1 MQSFFHHLRMRRQRC
16 SPHKFHRIYNRKASK
31 VSKPESNRSFAITLL
46 SPSHSRYHNLIHY
59 RLELPSTQQQMFCQ
73 SSSEVSLPRG
83 PRKGAGTSVS
93 AMDISDDSVGTA
105 GPSSSAPNNNTADLI
120 GEDNLIDDFAFLPES
135 FQVVDGGGEMV
146 DDDMFFDLFDV
157 EDADEDPT
165 SAGSATQ
172 FPTFTSSSTSMSAK
186 APNDHKKGS
195 STVEQIRSLEAKL
208 TKSMQR
214 TSMSRAVIQDS
225 RAQLSRSS
233 FVSHAS
239 TTLSLMST
247 ATADDATASPPS
259 PHVTSTP
266 SITPNKVACTA
277 AFLTG
282 KRSTITPALEQSRKK
297 LKMYMEQ
304 LDMSSY

>member
-1 MQSFFHHLRMRRQRC
+1 MRRQRC

-31 VSKPESNRSFAITLL
+31 GSKPELNRSFAITLL

-239 TTLSLMST
+239 LSLMST

>member
-1 MQSFFHHLRMRRQRC
+1 
-16 SPHKFHRIYNRKASK
+16 
-31 VSKPESNRSFAITLL
+31 
-46 SPSHSRYHNLIHY
+46 
-59 RLELPSTQQQMFCQ
+59 MFCQ

-83 PRKGAGTSVS
+83 PGKRAGTSVS

-105 GPSSSAPNNNTADLI
+105 GPSSSASNSNSEGTTADII
-120 GEDNLIDDFAFLPES
+120 GEYNIDDFAFLPES

-157 EDADEDPT
+157 EDADEEPT
-165 SAGSATQ
+165 SAGTATHL
-172 FPTFTSSSTSMSAK
+172 PTVTSSSTSMSAK

-225 RAQLSRSS
+225 RTQLSRSS

-239 TTLSLMST
+239 TTSLSLMST
-247 ATADDATASPPS
+247 AAADDATVSPPS
-259 PHVTSTP
+259 TSTP
-266 SITPNKVACTA
+266 SITPNKIACTA

-282 KRSTITPALEQSRKK
+282 KRSTLTPALEQSRKK

>member
-1 MQSFFHHLRMRRQRC
+1 
-16 SPHKFHRIYNRKASK
+16 
-31 VSKPESNRSFAITLL
+31 
-46 SPSHSRYHNLIHY
+46 
-59 RLELPSTQQQMFCQ
+59 
-73 SSSEVSLPRG
+73 
-83 PRKGAGTSVS
+83 
-93 AMDISDDSVGTA
+93 MDISDDSVGTA
-105 GPSSSAPNNNTADLI
+105 GPSSSAPNNNSEGTTADLI

-157 EDADEDPT
+157 EDADEEPT
-165 SAGSATQ
+165 SAGNATQ

-239 TTLSLMST
+239 TASLSLMST

>member
-1 MQSFFHHLRMRRQRC
+1 MRQHAATNFTASLLR
-16 SPHKFHRIYNRKASK
+16 SNRKASK
-31 VSKPESNRSFAITLL
+31 GSKPESNRSFAVTLPRAQVIL
-46 SPSHSRYHNLIHY
+46 DIHNNLVHYSHQL
-59 RLELPSTQQQMFCQ
+59 QQKMFCQ
-73 SSSEVSLPRG
+73 FSSEVSLPRG

-93 AMDISDDSVGTA
+93 TVDISDDSVGTA
-105 GPSSSAPNNNTADLI
+105 GPSSSAPNNNSEGTTADLI
-120 GEDNLIDDFAFLPES
+120 GEAGEDNLIDDFAFLLES

-157 EDADEDPT
+157 EDADEEPT
-165 SAGSATQ
+165 SAGTATHR
-172 FPTFTSSSTSMSAK
+172 PTFTSSSTSMSAK
-186 APNDHKKGS
+186 ASNGYKKGS

-239 TTLSLMST
+239 ATSLSLMST

-266 SITPNKVACTA
+266 SITPNKIACTA

-282 KRSTITPALEQSRKK
+282 KRSTLTPALEQSRKK

-304 LDMSSY
+304 LDISSY

>member
-1 MQSFFHHLRMRRQRC
+1 
-16 SPHKFHRIYNRKASK
+16 
-31 VSKPESNRSFAITLL
+31 
-46 SPSHSRYHNLIHY
+46 
-59 RLELPSTQQQMFCQ
+59 MFCQ

-83 PRKGAGTSVS
+83 PGKRADTSVS

-105 GPSSSAPNNNTADLI
+105 GPSSSASNSNSEGTTADII
-120 GEDNLIDDFAFLPES
+120 GEYNIDDFAFLPES

-157 EDADEDPT
+157 EDADEEPT
-165 SAGSATQ
+165 SAGTATHL
-172 FPTFTSSSTSMSAK
+172 PTVTSSSTSMSAK

-225 RAQLSRSS
+225 RTQLSRSS

-239 TTLSLMST
+239 TTSLSLMST
-247 ATADDATASPPS
+247 ATADDATIS
-259 PHVTSTP
+259 P
-266 SITPNKVACTA
+266 SITPNKIACTA

-282 KRSTITPALEQSRKK
+282 KRSTLTPALEQSRKK